1 MVMVKKKISPH
12 GCRYFIQGKLL
23 KKQEGFT
30 LIEVIVAFFVISIL
44 TAILLQSTVAALNTV
59 KINKTKTIALAN
71 ANEEIEKIRLMNYN
85 DVGISSGN
93 PSGTLQSQK
102 ITDDNYTI
110 NYYVTWVNGENSYK
124 QVKVSVIKDPMKKKV
139 EVITWI
145 YPVPVSG

>member
-1 MVMVKKKISPH
+1 MIMIKKKISFY
-12 GCRYFIQGKLL
+12 GCKYFIQGKLL

-30 LIEVIVAFFVISIL
+30 LIEVIVAFFVVSLL
-44 TAILLQSTVAALNTV
+44 TAILLQSTVTALNTV
-59 KINKTKTIALAN
+59 KINKTRTIALAI
-71 ANEEIEKIRLMNYN
+71 ANEEIEKIRFMDYN
-85 DVGISSGN
+85 DVGIFGGN

-124 QVKVSVIKDPMKKKV
+124 QVKVNVIKDPMKKKV

-145 YPVPVSG
+145 YSASR